1 MLHVQTGGSQL
12 GIFPTDT
19 PLYLGGVYSLGA
31 SKDERVWAQIHYKSE
46 KLRLPAVDTVW
57 GLVCIVTDFAA
68 MHSQSS
74 LFLH

>member
-1 MLHVQTGGSQL
+1 MYGQGVHSLFVSPQ
-12 GIFPTDT
+12 IIC
-19 PLYLGGVYSLGA
+19 LYLGGVYSLGA
-31 SKDERVWAQIHYKSE
+31 GKVERVYAEIHYKSE